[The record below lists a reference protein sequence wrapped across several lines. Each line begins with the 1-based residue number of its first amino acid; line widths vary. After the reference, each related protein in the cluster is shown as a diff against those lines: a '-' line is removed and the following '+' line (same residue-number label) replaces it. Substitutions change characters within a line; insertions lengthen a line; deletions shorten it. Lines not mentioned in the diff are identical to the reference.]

1 MTASEQNKCVQN
13 KPEVSSEEGCRNG
26 IRTLND
32 KFRQRL
38 SGGQVF
44 LTPGILELGQGAAQA
59 IMLKVSRFDQ
69 FDDDNDPYGEH
80 DMGGFKHEG
89 HRIFWK
95 IDYYDLLL
103 NGGSSDP
110 ADPLV
115 TSRVLTVMLASEY

>member
-1 MTASEQNKCVQN
+1 MKASEQNKCVQI
-13 KPEVSSEEGCRNG
+13 KSEVSSEEERRNA

-32 KFRQRL
+32 RFRQRL

-44 LTPGILELGQGAAQA
+44 LTPGILELGRGAAQA
-59 IMLKVSRFDQ
+59 VMLKVSSFDQ

-80 DMGGFKHEG
+80 DMGGLKHEG

-103 NGGSSDP
+103 SRGSPDP